1 MRILMFESAGGS
13 LNLRKRLL
21 IFFSFFVLATLL
33 LSGRLAWVQ
42 LVRAEKYGNLAWE
55 QWTRGV
61 PARSPRGTIYDRQ
74 GRVLAGNVAGETIV
88 AYPPQIDDAEGT
100 ARQLAE
106 VLGIEY
112 EKILKQITSN
122 LSSIFIRRQL
132 DREIALQVRKLAL
145 PGIGFIQE
153 SKRYYPNDNLLSQVL
168 GFVGVDQGWSG
179 LEIRY
184 EEILRGRDGRMVFQT
199 DGRRRR
205 IPQGGLRLSPP
216 KDGADLVLT
225 IDETIQFILERELD
239 RGMLEHEPLQ
249 ALAIAADPRTGEILA
264 MAGKP
269 DFSPDNFAAYP
280 EANWKISPIGKSFE
294 PGSTFKLV
302 TLAAAID
309 QNVFDMTE
317 GFFCRGCLNVAGYDI
332 RCWTY
337 ARGGHGSLIFLE
349 TVLLSCNPG
358 FMTLGQRLG
367 AETLFHYIK
376 GFGFGVRTG
385 IDLPGESS
393 GILFP
398 LERVGP
404 IELATSSFG
413 QGISTT
419 PLQQVMAVAA
429 MVNGG
434 YLMEPYVVKEIR
446 DVDGNVL
453 KKREPEVVRQVISAQ
468 TSEELKY
475 IMEQVVIDGSGR
487 NAAVSGYR
495 IGGKTGTAQKVGA
508 DGRYIVGE
516 FIVSF
521 IGFFP
526 VEDPQ
531 VVIYVAVDGAR
542 RGPQWGGQI
551 SAPIF
556 QRIARDV
563 INYLGI
569 PPCVEE
575 DTQLTRQL
583 VRVPDL
589 TGLTLTEAGLTV
601 DAAGLIIKPVG
612 EGRKIKEQT
621 PMAGAQVPLQTE
633 VMVYL
638 GSKRG
643 EVQLPDLSGRTM
655 RESAKILN
663 WLGLKMKGYGSGTV
677 IRQEPLPLEYI
688 PVGSTVVL
696 EFNLRD

>member
-1 MRILMFESAGGS
+1 MSKSTVTS
-13 LNLRKRLL
+13 LSVRKRLW
-21 IFFSFFVLATLL
+21 FFFVLFSFLTVLL
-33 LSGRLAWVQ
+33 VGRLSWIQ
-42 LVRAEKYGNLAWE
+42 LVRAEKYSDLAWE

-61 PARSPRGTIYDRQ
+61 IARSPRGTIYDRRR
-74 GRVLAGNVAGETIV
+74 RVLVGNVVAETII
-88 AYPPQIDDAEGT
+88 AYPPQIDDVEGT
-100 ARQLAE
+100 AHQLAE
-106 VLGIEY
+106 
-112 EKILKQITSN
+112 ILQIDHERILQQITSN
-122 LSSIFIRRQL
+122 LSSVFIRRQV
-132 DREIALQVRKLAL
+132 DSETALQIRKLAL

-184 EEILRGRDGRMVFQT
+184 EEILRGRDGRITFQT
-199 DGRRRR
+199 DGRGRR

-216 KDGADLVLT
+216 KDGADLILS
-225 IDETIQFILERELD
+225 IDETIQFILERELE
-239 RGMLEHEPLQ
+239 RGMLEYEPSQ
-249 ALAIAADPRTGEILA
+249 VLAIAVDPRTGEILA

-269 DFSPDNFAAYP
+269 DFTPADFAAYSEESWRITP
-280 EANWKISPIGKSFE
+280 ISKSFE

-309 QNVFDMTE
+309 QNIFDMTE
-317 GFFCRGCLNVAGYDI
+317 GFFCGGSLNVAGYDI
-332 RCWTY
+332 RCWTHG
-337 ARGGHGSLIFLE
+337 RGGHGALTFLE
-349 TVLLSCNPG
+349 VVLLSCNPG

-367 AETLFHYIK
+367 AETLFRYIRS
-376 GFGFGVRTG
+376 FGFGTRTG

-404 IELATSSFG
+404 VELATTSFG
-413 QGISTT
+413 QGISVT

-429 MVNGG
+429 MINGG

-446 DVDGNVL
+446 DIDGNIL
-453 KKREPEVVRQVISAQ
+453 QKREPEVVRQVISAQ

-475 IMEQVVIDGSGR
+475 IMEQVVIEGSGK
-487 NAAVSGYR
+487 NAAITGHR

-508 DGRYIVGE
+508 DGRYLAGE
-516 FIVSF
+516 FILSF

-526 VEDPQ
+526 VDDPQ
-531 VVIYVAVDGAR
+531 ILLYVAVDAPQ
-542 RGPQWGGQI
+542 RGSQWGAQI

-556 QRIARDV
+556 KRMARDI

-569 PPCVEE
+569 PPREE
-575 DTQLTRQL
+575 EGMQLDRQL

-589 TGLTLTEAGLTV
+589 TGSTLKEAGLTV

-612 EGRKIKEQT
+612 EGRRIKEQT

-633 VMVYL
+633 VLVYL

-643 EVQLPDLSGRTM
+643 EVQLPDFSGRTM
-655 RESAKILN
+655 RESVKILN
-663 WLGLKMKGYGSGTV
+663 WLGLKMRSYGSGTV

>member
-1 MRILMFESAGGS
+1 MIPESIVTS
-13 LNLRKRLL
+13 LKLRKRLL
-21 IFFSFFVLATLL
+21 IFFALFTLFALVLV
-33 LSGRLAWVQ
+33 GRLAWIQ
-42 LVRAEKYGNLAWE
+42 LVKSDKYGDLAWE

-61 PARSPRGTIYDRQ
+61 PARSPRGNIYDRH
-74 GRVLAGNVAGETIV
+74 GRLLAGNIAAETIV

-106 VLGIEY
+106 ILQIDY
-112 EKILKQITSN
+112 EKILHKVTSN
-122 LSSIFIRRQL
+122 LSSIFISRQV
-132 DREIALQVRKLAL
+132 DSEITLQIRKLAL

-184 EEILRGRDGRMVFQT
+184 EEVLKGRDGRIIFQT
-199 DGRRRR
+199 DGRGRR

-216 KDGADLVLT
+216 KDGADLILT
-225 IDETIQFILERELD
+225 IDETIQFILERELN
-239 RGMLEHEPLQ
+239 RGMLEHEPIQ
-249 ALAIAADPRTGEILA
+249 ALAIAMDPRTGEILG

-269 DFSPDNFAAYP
+269 DFTPADFAAYS
-280 EANWKISPIGKSFE
+280 EENWRIAPISKSFE

-309 QNVFDMTE
+309 QNIFNMTE
-317 GFFCRGCLNVAGYDI
+317 GFFCGGSLNVAGYDI
-332 RCWTY
+332 KCWTY
-337 ARGGHGSLIFLE
+337 GRGGHGPITFLE
-349 TVLLSCNPG
+349 AVLLSCNPG

-367 AETLFHYIK
+367 AETLFRYIRS
-376 GFGFGVRTG
+376 FGFGSRAG

-404 IELATSSFG
+404 VELATTSFG
-413 QGISTT
+413 QGISVT

-446 DVDGNVL
+446 DVDENIL
-453 KKREPEVVRQVISAQ
+453 KKKEPKLLRQVISAQ
-468 TSEELKY
+468 TSQKLKY
-475 IMEQVVIDGSGR
+475 IMEQVVMEGSGK
-487 NAAVSGYR
+487 NAAITGHR

-508 DGRYIVGE
+508 DGRYLAGE
-516 FIVSF
+516 FILSF

-526 VEDPQ
+526 LDDPR
-531 VVIYVAVDGAR
+531 VLIYVAVDAPK
-542 RGPQWGGQI
+542 RGSQWGSQI

-556 QRIARDV
+556 KRMARD
-563 INYLGI
+563 IIKYLGI
-569 PPCVEE
+569 PPEAEE
-575 DTQLTRQL
+575 NINLERQL
-583 VRVPDL
+583 VRVPNL
-589 TGLTLTEAGLTV
+589 TGSTLKEAGLTV
-601 DAAGLIIKPVG
+601 DAAGLVIKPVG
-612 EGRKIKEQT
+612 AGIRIKEQT

-633 VMVYL
+633 VLVYL
-638 GSKRG
+638 GRKRG
-643 EVQLPDLSGRTM
+643 EVQLPDFSGRTM
-655 RESAKILN
+655 RESVKILN
-663 WLGLKMKGYGSGTV
+663 WLGLEMRSYGSGTV

-688 PVGSTVVL
+688 PAGSTVVL
-696 EFNLRD
+696 EFDLRD